1 MHVCVSVGPSLSV
14 LLCHA
19 ALPAIKQYTQSII
32 NNSFFITSNLQNSD
46 MIILRYSQQ
55 YCDGEDGWMCLLVFL
70 HPFSVVL
77 YMQCHFP
84 LTSAEN
90 VPGRCSV
97 WQSIKGHKEKSDPNS
112 QIVNKSL
119 NQLVFYLGRVSIYPV
134 RLNAC
139 CIIH

>member
-32 NNSFFITSNLQNSD
+32 NNSFLITSNLQNSD
-46 MIILRYSQQ
+46 MIILTYSQQ
-55 YCDGEDGWMCLLVFL
+55 YCDGEGGWMCLLVFL

-97 WQSIKGHKEKSDPNS
+97 WQSIKGRKKKSDPNS
-112 QIVNKSL
+112 HISNPQNSHL
-119 NQLVFYLGRVSIYPV
+119 LTFNLVLHF
-134 RLNAC
+134 RL
-139 CIIH
+139 III